1 MGNGMGEGISE
12 LTGEVHP
19 LAVSMA
25 RAQELGG
32 FFALPQRQSDDSNWT
47 SAGDLFKGDGQRL
60 GDLVKVYGQGA
71 WDSDNR
77 HVAGSAFLVA
87 YLSRVVF
94 PLVGQYVLA
103 RRVPDV
109 SLDNLSFHWNG
120 PGIDATG
127 LNCLTFAALPD
138 DSAAN
143 HPDARVASDND
154 ALYAQLKVWLFEG
167 NLNIVIDSLM
177 RAAGASRK
185 VSLNAVAAAFSQ
197 ALNRLY
203 ATSGR
208 PEEVV
213 RMANVILSDP
223 ESPIY
228 GQLTMEEFQHGGRT
242 GFFSRRRG
250 CCLWWR
256 SPRSNDYCS
265 NCILLPS
272 DQQDQ
277 RFREMLAGLNR

>member
-1 MGNGMGEGISE
+1 MADA
-12 LTGEVHP
+12 TGEVHP
-19 LAVSMA
+19 LADSMA

-32 FFALPQRQSDDSNWT
+32 FFALPQRQPYDPGWT
-47 SAGDLFKGDGQRL
+47 SARDLFNGDDQRL
-60 GDLVKVYGQGA
+60 AELVRVYGQRA
-71 WDSDNR
+71 WESDNR

-94 PLVGQYVLA
+94 PLVGQYVLE

-127 LNCLTFAALPD
+127 LNRLTFAALPG

-143 HPDARVASDND
+143 HLDAMAVADAD
-154 ALYAQLKVWLFEG
+154 ALYARLKVWLFEE
-167 NLNIVIDSLM
+167 NLNIVIDSLL
-177 RAAGASRK
+177 RAAGASWK

-197 ALNRLY
+197 VLNRLY
-203 ATSGR
+203 ATAGR

-213 RMANVILSDP
+213 RIAAAFLTDP
-223 ESPIY
+223 DSPIY
-228 GQLTMEEFQHGGRT
+228 GQLTMEEFQYQGRT

-265 NCILLPS
+265 NCILLPQ

-277 RFREMLAGLNR
+277 RFREMLAGLR